1 MSTLHTVNRS
11 PYSHEALRSCV
22 KICAPSDAIL
32 LLEDGVL
39 GALPSP
45 HNSHLSVLIQEGVKV
60 FAIDADVQARG
71 LASRLISG
79 VTLIDYEGFVEL
91 TIQHTRVQSWY

>member
-45 HNSHLSVLIQEGVKV
+45 NSSELSALIQEGVKV
-60 FAIDADVQARG
+60 FAIDADIQARG
-71 LASRLISG
+71 LAGRLISG
-79 VTLIDYEGFVEL
+79 ITRIDYEGFVKL
-91 TIQHTRVQSWY
+91 TTQHTRVQSWY